1 MCSATC
7 SCRWAWT
14 NSESFSRAHAT
25 CLSAALGSAHTVRI
39 SIRPVACSPS
49 TLARLRTMQLMPRQA
64 TRPKPLLMLAGIR
77 WRAYSQI
84 DGSRGAAAGEGGG
97 GAEVDCLQRAGRWHW
112 VRRNVSRQIPHNIYH
127 IWVRPARVLAPVQS
141 PTLSSRY
148 LQLFDKGF
156 LAAIATINYK
166 LTLPPSFPPS

>member
-1 MCSATC
+1 
-7 SCRWAWT
+7 
-14 NSESFSRAHAT
+14 
-25 CLSAALGSAHTVRI
+25 
-39 SIRPVACSPS
+39 
-49 TLARLRTMQLMPRQA
+49 
-64 TRPKPLLMLAGIR
+64 MLAGIR

-84 DGSRGAAAGEGGG
+84 DGSRGAAAGGAGVGGG
-97 GAEVDCLQRAGRWHW
+97 GEAEVDCLQRAGRWHW

-156 LAAIATINYK
+156 LAAIAAINYK
-166 LTLPPSFPPS
+166 LTLPPSLPPVPNTLVVAAAVVVVFAV